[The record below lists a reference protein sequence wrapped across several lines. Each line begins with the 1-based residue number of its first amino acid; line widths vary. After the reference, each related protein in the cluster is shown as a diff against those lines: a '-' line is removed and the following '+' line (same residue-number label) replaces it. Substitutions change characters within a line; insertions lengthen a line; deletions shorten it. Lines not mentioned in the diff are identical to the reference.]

1 MGGGLCV
8 VRGEH
13 LVLIDQRAPLID
25 RLRPRAGPGRSGE
38 RGRLHG
44 PGGPRAGR
52 PVAPREAPDRQG
64 DRGAPGSRARRGSS
78 KRTDPIERQARS
90 RYVLCV
96 KNRGYAA
103 SLERRKIYRR
113 LNDIRASRHGLI
125 RVVDESGQDYLYPS
139 SYFVSIAVP
148 KPARRALSHAR

>member
-1 MGGGLCV
+1 MQPFAILGRITDVQTIAVGSAM
-8 VRGEH
+8 
-13 LVLIDQRAPLID
+13 VLSVSQRFTGMKRMAL
-25 RLRPRAGPGRSGE
+25 E
-38 RGRLHG
+38 RKI
-44 PGGPRAGR
+44 
-52 PVAPREAPDRQG
+52 
-64 DRGAPGSRARRGSS
+64 SSSRGSS
-78 KRTDPIERQARS
+78 KRIDPIERQARS

>member
-1 MGGGLCV
+1 M
-8 VRGEH
+8 
-13 LVLIDQRAPLID
+13 VLSVSQRFTGMKRMAL
-25 RLRPRAGPGRSGE
+25 E
-38 RGRLHG
+38 RKI
-44 PGGPRAGR
+44 
-52 PVAPREAPDRQG
+52 
-64 DRGAPGSRARRGSS
+64 SSSRGSS
-78 KRTDPIERQARS
+78 KRIDPIERQARS

-113 LNDIRASRHGLI
+113 LNDLRASRHGLI